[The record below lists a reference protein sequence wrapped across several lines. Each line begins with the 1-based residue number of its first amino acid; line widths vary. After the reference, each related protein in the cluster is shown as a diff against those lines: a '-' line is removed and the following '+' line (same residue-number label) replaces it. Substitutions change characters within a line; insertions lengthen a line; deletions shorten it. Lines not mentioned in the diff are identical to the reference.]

1 MLIDTHIHQNFG
13 DTTTETFVQRVERG
27 LTDRFW
33 VSSVFGG
40 YYPTLADVRA
50 SNDAVYALRQRLPG
64 HIEGFSYVNPAHGTA
79 ALEEMERNVGR
90 GFRGVK
96 LWVATFCD
104 DPRVYPI
111 VERAIA
117 HGLPLL
123 VHCWVKVGQE
133 SPTSGNLPCESTPM
147 QLGHLAAR
155 YPEAKL
161 IMAHLGGDWEYG
173 VKVAR
178 DHPNI
183 YVDTS
188 GSLAEMDSIER
199 LVEEVGIERVIF
211 GTDNSDLSYCLG
223 KIAGAALTPAQREA
237 IFWQNAAR
245 LIQ

>member
-1 MLIDTHIHQNFG
+1 
-13 DTTTETFVQRVERG
+13 
-27 LTDRFW
+27 
-33 VSSVFGG
+33 
-40 YYPTLADVRA
+40 
-50 SNDAVYALRQRLPG
+50 
-64 HIEGFSYVNPAHGTA
+64 
-79 ALEEMERNVGR
+79 
-90 GFRGVK
+90 
-96 LWVATFCD
+96 
-104 DPRVYPI
+104 
-111 VERAIA
+111 
-117 HGLPLL
+117 
-123 VHCWVKVGQE
+123 
-133 SPTSGNLPCESTPM
+133 
-147 QLGHLAAR
+147 LGHLAAR